1 MLSGGDPDRREQICA
16 FLASELA
23 AVFEESER
31 LHAEVERLRLL
42 LRQHGVEPDD
52 GAARSA

>member
-1 MLSGGDPDRREQICA
+1 MLSGGDPDRREQLRV
-16 FLASELA
+16 FFTSELT
-23 AVFEESER
+23 AVLEESKR

-52 GAARSA
+52 GAARFA